1 MTLSTTTAGPASWVR
16 PASRWI
22 FSQAADADVVRV
34 LEREVKLPGR
44 VCALL
49 AGRGFL
55 LPDDAKN
62 YLRPR
67 LHHLVDPSRL
77 TDVDVAVARIERAI
91 DAGERILVH
100 GDYDVDGMCSTTI
113 VTRTLQ
119 ALGATVFPFI
129 PHRLRDG
136 YDLTSAGV
144 HAALEHGATLVI
156 TCDCGTSASQPV
168 AELAAAGIDT
178 IICDHHL
185 PGGPL
190 PNAVAV
196 LNPRAPHCQYP
207 DKDLCAAGVVFKLVQ
222 ALLRARG
229 KGDTFALKM
238 LDLVA
243 LATVADV
250 APLRGENRILVRYG
264 LRLLQETS
272 NVGLQALIR
281 AVGLEGR
288 EITAGR
294 VGFVLAPRLNAA
306 GRVGHGMRG
315 VELLLERDEQTALVI
330 ARELEELNRE
340 RQAIDRQT
348 LEEARQMAE
357 QLDLDST
364 YGVVL
369 TSPSWHPGVIG
380 IVASRLVELLTRPVI
395 LIATESGVGKGSGRS
410 TSRFDL
416 HGGILACRELL
427 QRFGGHRVAAGLTI
441 AEDRIE
447 AFSAAF
453 NAVARGRLTPDD
465 LIPEQRIDLEVAC
478 DDTLWKL
485 ENAVR
490 HFEPFGMGNPAPTF
504 VSRGMTLLNA
514 PRTVGTDGIKL
525 SLRGEQGS
533 LEAIGWGMADLAA
546 SLVPGA
552 TLDVAY
558 RLERDEFQGEE
569 RVVARLCAV
578 RA

>member
-1 MTLSTTTAGPASWVR
+1 VRLLEQEVRLPAN
-16 PASRWI
+16 
-22 FSQAADADVVRV
+22 
-34 LEREVKLPGR
+34 

-49 AGRGFL
+49 AARGFAV
-55 LPDDAKN
+55 PDEAKH

-67 LHHLVDPSRL
+67 LNRLNDPALLSGVDI
-77 TDVDVAVARIERAI
+77 AVERINRAI
-91 DAGERILVH
+91 DKGERVLVH
-100 GDYDVDGMCSTTI
+100 GDYDVDGMCSTTVI
-113 VTRTLQ
+113 TRTLQ
-119 ALGATVFPFI
+119 ALGAHAVPFI

-144 HAALEHGATLVI
+144 SAAQEVGATLVI
-156 TCDCGTSASQPV
+156 ACDCGTSALQPV
-168 AELAAAGIDT
+168 AELARAGIDT

-190 PNAVAV
+190 PAATAL
-196 LNPRAPHCQYP
+196 LNPRAPDCTYP
-207 DKDLCAAGVVFKLVQ
+207 DKDLCAAGVVFKLAQ
-222 ALLRARG
+222 ALLRSRG
-229 KGDTFALKM
+229 KSDTFALGM

-250 APLRGENRILVRYG
+250 ASLRGENRILVRYG
-264 LRLLQETS
+264 LRLLQETT
-272 NVGLQALIR
+272 NVGLRALIR
-281 AVGLEGR
+281 AVGLEGK
-288 EITAGR
+288 EINAGR

-315 VELLLERDEQTALVI
+315 VELLLEKDEQAALER

-364 YGVVL
+364 YGIVL
-369 TSPSWHPGVIG
+369 SSPSWHPGVIG
-380 IVASRLVELLTRPVI
+380 IVASRLVEVFTRPAI
-395 LIATESGVGKGSGRS
+395 LIATEDGVGKGSGRS

-416 HGGILACRELL
+416 HSGILACRDLL
-427 QRFGGHRVAAGLTI
+427 LRFGGHRVAAGLTI
-441 AEDRIE
+441 AQDHI
-447 AFSAAF
+447 APFAAAF
-453 NAVARGRLTPDD
+453 NAVARERLTAED
-465 LIPEQRIDLEVAC
+465 LIPEQRIDLEVPC
-478 DDTLWKL
+478 DDMLWKL
-485 ENAVR
+485 EAAVR

-504 VSRGMTLLNA
+504 VSRKMTLLQP
-514 PRTVGTDGIKL
+514 PRTIGTDGLKL
-525 SLRGEQGS
+525 ALRSEQGGGS
-533 LEAIGWGMADLAA
+533 LEAIGWGMADLAPT
-546 SLVPGA
+546 LVPGT

-558 RLERDEFQGEE
+558 KLEREEFQGEE

>member
-1 MTLSTTTAGPASWVR
+1 VR
-16 PASRWI
+16 PAPRWI
-22 FSQAADADVVRV
+22 FSPRADDAVVRL
-34 LEREVKLPGR
+34 LEQEVKLPAD

-49 AGRGFL
+49 AARGFA
-55 LPDDAKN
+55 LPDEAKL

-67 LHHLVDPSRL
+67 LNRLVDPMLL
-77 TDVDVAVARIERAI
+77 TGVDTAVARIGRAL
-91 DAGERILVH
+91 DTGERILVH

-119 ALGATVFPFI
+119 ALGGNVVPFI

-144 HAALEHGATLVI
+144 RAALDNGASLVI
-156 TCDCGTSASQPV
+156 TCDCGTSALQPV
-168 AELAAAGIDT
+168 AELTSAGVDT

-190 PNAVAV
+190 PRALAV
-196 LNPRAPHCQYP
+196 LNPRAPDSTYP
-207 DKDLCAAGVVFKLVQ
+207 EKDLCAAGVVFKLVQ
-222 ALLRARG
+222 ALLRSRG
-229 KGDTFALKM
+229 KSDTFALGM

-264 LRLLQETS
+264 LRLLQETK
-272 NVGLQALIR
+272 NLGLRALIR

-288 EITAGR
+288 EISAGR

-315 VELLLERDEQTALVI
+315 VELLLEQDEQAALER

-348 LEEARQMAE
+348 LEEARHMAE
-357 QLDLDST
+357 QLDLDSSF
-364 YGVVL
+364 GIVL
-369 TSPSWHPGVIG
+369 ASPSWHPGVIG
-380 IVASRLVELLTRPVI
+380 IVASRLVELFTRPVI
-395 LIATESGVGKGSGRS
+395 LIATEGGIGKGSGRS

-427 QRFGGHRVAAGLTI
+427 LRFGGHRVAAGLTI
-441 AEDRIE
+441 AEERIGP
-447 AFSAAF
+447 FSAAF
-453 NAVARGRLTPDD
+453 NAVARERLTPDD
-465 LIPEQRIDLEVAC
+465 LIPEQRIDLEVTC
-478 DDTLWKL
+478 DDALWKL
-485 ENAVR
+485 EAAVR

-504 VSRGMTLLNA
+504 VSRSMTLVNP
-514 PRTVGTDGIKL
+514 PRTVGADGLKL
-525 SLRGEQGS
+525 ALRGEHGS
-533 LEAIGWGMADLAA
+533 LEAIGWGMAELAG

-552 TLDVAY
+552 VLDVAY

>member
-1 MTLSTTTAGPASWVR
+1 MTLPTTVSWVR
-16 PASRWI
+16 PTPRWI
-22 FSQAADADVVRV
+22 FSPRADEGVVRL
-34 LEREVKLPGR
+34 LEQAVKMPSR

-49 AGRGFL
+49 AARGFS
-55 LPDDAKN
+55 LPDDAKH

-67 LHHLVDPSRL
+67 LNRLIDPGAL
-77 TDVDVAVARIERAI
+77 TGIDAAVARISRAI

-113 VTRTLQ
+113 ITRTLQ
-119 ALGATVFPFI
+119 RLGASAVPFI

-136 YDLTSAGV
+136 YDLTSAGAR
-144 HAALEHGATLVI
+144 AALDVGATLVI
-156 TCDCGTSASQPV
+156 ACDCGTSAVQPI
-168 AELAAAGIDT
+168 AELASAGVDT

-190 PNAVAV
+190 PRAVAV
-196 LNPRAPHCQYP
+196 LNPRASDSTYP
-207 DKDLCAAGVVFKLVQ
+207 DKDLCAAAVVFKLAQ

-229 KGDTFALKM
+229 KSDTFALGM

-264 LRLLQETS
+264 LRLLQETR
-272 NVGLQALIR
+272 NLGLRALIR
-281 AVGLEGR
+281 AVGLEGK
-288 EITAGR
+288 EINAGR

-306 GRVGHGMRG
+306 GRVGHGMLG
-315 VELLLERDEQTALVI
+315 VDLLLEQDEQRALER

-340 RQAIDRQT
+340 RQSIDRQT

-357 QLDLDST
+357 QLDLDAT
-364 YGVVL
+364 YGMVL
-369 TSPSWHPGVIG
+369 ASPTWHPGVIG
-380 IVASRLVELLTRPVI
+380 IVASRLVELFTRPVI
-395 LIATESGVGKGSGRS
+395 LIATEDGIGKGSGRS

-416 HGGILACRELL
+416 HSGILACRELL
-427 QRFGGHRVAAGLTI
+427 MRFGGHRVAAGLTI
-441 AEDRIE
+441 AQDQIG

-453 NAVARGRLTPDD
+453 NAVARERLTPDD
-465 LIPEQRIDLEVAC
+465 LIPEQRIDLEVPC

-485 ENAVR
+485 EAAVR

-504 VSRGMTLLNA
+504 VSRGMTLVNP
-514 PRTVGTDGIKL
+514 PRTVGADGLKL
-525 SLRGEQGS
+525 ALRGEQGS
-533 LEAIGWGMADLAA
+533 LEAIGWGMAELAA

-578 RA
+578 RT